1 VIVRPTG
8 FPTVPGQAY
17 DNAVSAFANE
27 VVLLYSAIDPFLHHA
42 VEDNTY
48 GTAAFPS
55 SIDYEPK
62 YFLLNGKPYQNQA
75 DPLLQHHTPVPVGAP
90 GAVTLL
96 RFLNASSMAF
106 APSFL
111 GTYVTLIGEDGN
123 LLPYPRIH
131 HTLTLPPGKT
141 LDVLLTPAA
150 PARNIPLVDRRVNV
164 TNNGV
169 YPGGLLT
176 LLGVTGSDGTGPATA
191 FTAFT
196 PPPSAGI
203 SPVLL
208 SAAAVDN
215 VAGNNPVVAAEW
227 LTDRNLREGAG
238 NPMSGSFGNSVVND
252 LTAYV
257 PLSAIPADDT
267 LWIRSQDSEGNWS
280 LPVPV
285 TAVRGATSPLVITE
299 TNFAGGQKLI
309 VRATSNAVPAGSDTL
324 TVAGFGTMVYR
335 PGLGI
340 YEGEFWRVD
349 AQPATVTVT
358 SSGGSSVTAPV
369 PFP

>member
-1 VIVRPTG
+1 
-8 FPTVPGQAY
+8 
-17 DNAVSAFANE
+17 
-27 VVLLYSAIDPFLHHA
+27 
-42 VEDNTY
+42 
-48 GTAAFPS
+48 
-55 SIDYEPK
+55 
-62 YFLLNGKPYQNQA
+62 
-75 DPLLQHHTPVPVGAP
+75 
-90 GAVTLL
+90 
-96 RFLNASSMAF
+96 
-106 APSFL
+106 
-111 GTYVTLIGEDGN
+111 
-123 LLPYPRIH
+123 
-131 HTLTLPPGKT
+131 
-141 LDVLLTPAA
+141 
-150 PARNIPLVDRRVNV
+150 
-164 TNNGV
+164 
-169 YPGGLLT
+169 
-176 LLGVTGSDGTGPATA
+176 
-191 FTAFT
+191 
-196 PPPSAGI
+196 
-203 SPVLL
+203 VLL

-324 TVAGFGTMVYR
+324 TVEGFGTMVYR